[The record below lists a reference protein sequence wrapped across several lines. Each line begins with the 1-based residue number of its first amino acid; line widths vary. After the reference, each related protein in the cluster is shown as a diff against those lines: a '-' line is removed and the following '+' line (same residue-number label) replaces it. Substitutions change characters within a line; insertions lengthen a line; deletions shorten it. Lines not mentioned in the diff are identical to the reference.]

1 MNRFEDIVSQL
12 ERLLINPPGS
22 GAHEPLRAKPIGGIY
37 PKFEHSL
44 PPKPGGVL
52 ILLYE
57 EKGLIKFPLIK
68 RPRYAGAHSGQVSLP
83 GGKAEP
89 GEDIFQTALREGE
102 EEIGVKQKD
111 IRIIGK
117 LSEFNVIP
125 SNFLVTP
132 VVATIDYVPEFI
144 PDQFEVEKVIHAEL
158 FELTKEDAIR
168 ESEILAAGIYP
179 MMAPHFLIENEIVW
193 GATAMMLNEFRMI
206 LRQLQSFS

>member
-1 MNRFEDIVSQL
+1 MSLATFLKRLE
-12 ERLLINPPGS
+12 ERLGS
-22 GAHEPLRAKPIGGIY
+22 ALPAASAHEPLRAKPIGGNI
-37 PKFEHSL
+37 PRFKHIN
-44 PPKPGGVL
+44 PPKPGSVIIVL
-52 ILLYE
+52 YQE
-57 EKGLIKFPLIK
+57 NDRIKFPLIK
-68 RPRYAGAHSGQVSLP
+68 RPTYTGAHSGQISLP

-89 GEDIFQTALREGE
+89 GEDVFQTALREGE

-132 VVATIDYVPEFI
+132 VIATIDYVPEFI
-144 PDQFEVEKVIHAEL
+144 PDQFEVEKVIHADLSEL
-158 FELTKEDAIR
+158 AKKDAIQ

-193 GATAMMLNEFRMI
+193 GATAMMLNEFRTIVME
-206 LRQLQSFS
+206 LSQEK